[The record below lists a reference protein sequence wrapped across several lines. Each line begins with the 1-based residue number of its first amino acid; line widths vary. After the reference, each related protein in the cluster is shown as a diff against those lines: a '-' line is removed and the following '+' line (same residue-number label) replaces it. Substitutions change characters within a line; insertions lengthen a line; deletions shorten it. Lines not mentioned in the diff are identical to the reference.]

1 MHCFITCPKDHI
13 GRLIALVCIVFIWA
27 HSQLFAAS
35 MSHELWPP
43 TRGYLQRAY
52 APNIDFYRSEADIS
66 MPGPV
71 PLYRDFMRHYEE
83 SLLAADV
90 PKQLDA
96 PEAVELELP
105 DTAPE
110 PPVVSP
116 IPVKKVRVF
125 HAGGA
130 TLRGPYSFPRP
141 QHTSR
146 LFDEI
151 YLHFPVA
158 ADQQQGINLE
168 GELNQSAVFEP
179 PTAVTPS
186 SSSTYLQVP

>member
-1 MHCFITCPKDHI
+1 M
-13 GRLIALVCIVFIWA
+13 
-27 HSQLFAAS
+27 
-35 MSHELWPP
+35 P
-43 TRGYLQRAY
+43 TRGYLQRPH
-52 APNIDFYRSEADIS
+52 APSIDFYTSHTDMS
-66 MPGPV
+66 LSGPV
-71 PLYRDFMRHYEE
+71 PLYRDFMRHYKE
-83 SLLAADV
+83 SLLSADV
-90 PKQLDA
+90 PKQLVEPA
-96 PEAVELELP
+96 AVEPELS
-105 DTAPE
+105 DTVPE
-110 PPVVSP
+110 PPVVGPSP
-116 IPVKKVRVF
+116 TKKVRVF

-130 TLRGPYSFPRP
+130 SLRGPYSFPRP
-141 QHTSR
+141 QHASR

>member
-1 MHCFITCPKDHI
+1 
-13 GRLIALVCIVFIWA
+13 
-27 HSQLFAAS
+27 
-35 MSHELWPP
+35 
-43 TRGYLQRAY
+43 
-52 APNIDFYRSEADIS
+52 

-96 PEAVELELP
+96 PETVEPELL
-105 DTAPE
+105 TLRQSLRCE
-110 PPVVSP
+110 S
-116 IPVKKVRVF
+116 KSCQKVRVF

-179 PTAVTPS
+179 PTAVTHPVLLLFAS
-186 SSSTYLQVP
+186 AMMLKIIFSICCLL